1 MALTVEDID
10 RLYREHGHVAYSG
23 EPVTQLEHAL
33 QSGLL
38 AEEAG
43 ADEALVAAAF
53 LHDLGHLLNRQGET
67 PSARADRRSASV
79 FRAAVSAAAVFGR
92 GARADPAARRREAL
106 PVPDGRRLS
115 RESVAGLVRS
125 LALQGG
131 VFSEEEAATF
141 MQRPYAEDALR
152 LRRWDD
158 TAKAEGKPTPDLD
171 HYMEIVAR
179 QVRGPERSGVSIQGP
194 ARDSVRDP
202 GFFSRNPLRI
212 LRGLHRIT
220 PLSR

>member
-1 MALTVEDID
+1 MALTLEEI
-10 RLYREHGHVAYSG
+10 RGLYREHGHVAYSG

-43 ADEALVAAAF
+43 VDDALVAAAF

-67 PSARADRRSASV
+67 PSARGIDDLHQYYVLPFLRPLLPD
-79 FRAAVSAAAVFGR
+79 AVLEPIRLHVDAKRCLCRTDAGYFES
-92 GARADPAARRREAL
+92 L
-106 PVPDGRRLS
+106 SPDS
-115 RESVAGLVRS
+115 VRS

-131 VFSEEEAATF
+131 VFSEEEAAAF
-141 MQRPYAEDALR
+141 LRRPFAGDALR

-158 TAKAEGKPTPDLD
+158 MAKVEGKATPDLD

-179 QVRGPERSGVSIQGP
+179 QVRT
-194 ARDSVRDP
+194 A
-202 GFFSRNPLRI
+202 
-212 LRGLHRIT
+212 
-220 PLSR
+220 

>member
-1 MALTVEDID
+1 MALTVEQIAG
-10 RLYREHGHVAYSG
+10 LYREHGHVAYSG

-38 AEEAG
+38 AEQAG

-67 PSARADRRSASV
+67 PSARGIDDLHQYFVLPFLRPLFSD
-79 FRAAVSAAAVFGR
+79 AVLEPIRLHVDAKRCLCRTDAGYFDS
-92 GARADPAARRREAL
+92 L
-106 PVPDGRRLS
+106 SPDS
-115 RESVAGLVRS
+115 VRS

-131 VFSEEEAATF
+131 IFSDDEATTF
-141 MQRPYAEDALR
+141 LQRPFAEDALR

-158 TAKAEGKPTPDLD
+158 TAKEAGKLTPDLD

-179 QVRGPERSGVSIQGP
+179 QVRV
-194 ARDSVRDP
+194 A
-202 GFFSRNPLRI
+202 
-212 LRGLHRIT
+212 
-220 PLSR
+220 

>member
-1 MALTVEDID
+1 MALTVEQID
-10 RLYREHGHVAYSG
+10 GLYREHGHVAYSG

-38 AEEAG
+38 AEQAG

-67 PSARADRRSASV
+67 PSARGIDDLHQYFVLPFLRPLFSD
-79 FRAAVSAAAVFGR
+79 AVLEPIRLHVDAKRCLCWTDAGYFES
-92 GARADPAARRREAL
+92 L
-106 PVPDGRRLS
+106 SPDS
-115 RESVAGLVRS
+115 VRS

-131 VFSEEEAATF
+131 IFSDDEAMTF
-141 MQRPYAEDALR
+141 LRRPFAEDALR

-158 TAKAEGKPTPDLD
+158 TAKEAGKLTPDLD

-179 QVRGPERSGVSIQGP
+179 QVRV
-194 ARDSVRDP
+194 A
-202 GFFSRNPLRI
+202 
-212 LRGLHRIT
+212 
-220 PLSR
+220 

>member
-1 MALTVEDID
+1 MALTLEEI
-10 RLYREHGHVAYSG
+10 RGLYREHGHVAYSG

-43 ADEALVAAAF
+43 GDDALVAAAF

-67 PSARADRRSASV
+67 PSARGIDDLHQYYVLPFLRPLLPD
-79 FRAAVSAAAVFGR
+79 AVLEPIRLHVDAKRCLCRTDAGYFES
-92 GARADPAARRREAL
+92 L
-106 PVPDGRRLS
+106 SPDS
-115 RESVAGLVRS
+115 VRS

-131 VFSEEEAATF
+131 VFSEEEAAAF
-141 MQRPYAEDALR
+141 LRRPFAVDALH

-158 TAKAEGKPTPDLD
+158 MAKVEGRATPDLD

-179 QVRGPERSGVSIQGP
+179 QVRR
-194 ARDSVRDP
+194 A
-202 GFFSRNPLRI
+202 
-212 LRGLHRIT
+212 
-220 PLSR
+220 

>member
-1 MALTVEDID
+1 MALTLEEI
-10 RLYREHGHVAYSG
+10 RSLYQEHGHVAYSG

-43 ADEALVAAAF
+43 ADDALVAAAF

-67 PSARADRRSASV
+67 PSARGIDDLHQYYVLPFLRPLLPD
-79 FRAAVSAAAVFGR
+79 AVLEPIRLHVDAKRCLCRTDAGYFES
-92 GARADPAARRREAL
+92 L
-106 PVPDGRRLS
+106 SPDS
-115 RESVAGLVRS
+115 VRS

-131 VFSEEEAATF
+131 VFSEEEAAAF
-141 MQRPYAEDALR
+141 LRRPFAEDALR

-158 TAKAEGKPTPDLD
+158 MAKAEGRATPDLD

-179 QVRGPERSGVSIQGP
+179 QVRR
-194 ARDSVRDP
+194 A
-202 GFFSRNPLRI
+202 
-212 LRGLHRIT
+212 
-220 PLSR
+220 